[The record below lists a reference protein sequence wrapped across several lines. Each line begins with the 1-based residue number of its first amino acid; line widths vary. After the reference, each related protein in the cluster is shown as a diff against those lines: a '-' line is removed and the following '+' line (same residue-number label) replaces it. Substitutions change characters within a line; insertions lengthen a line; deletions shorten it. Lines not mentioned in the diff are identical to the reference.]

1 MREGTTDDGGR
12 WLAVFIDA
20 EGCET
25 PGPEGAVRALVT
37 YYDAKGRWVMESV
50 EDLTSSAAVT
60 SADL

>member
-1 MREGTTDDGGR
+1 
-12 WLAVFIDA
+12 LAVFIDA